1 MNKKILVISSLVLI
15 ALIVSIIALFYSDND
30 KVIIESGKNNT
41 IVRSNAI
48 TMMYETGY
56 QTGEYQVTS
65 DNAWPESGYTFNETL
80 SKCENGSKIYWDSNT
95 NRVMMEATTA
105 DKCYVYFNVVVYM
118 NIDDISISSTHNRIT
133 VNVSDISTNTEI
145 LNYHYAINDS
155 EYITTNS
162 NIYSFENLDSNTIYS
177 IKVYTTSVDGE
188 ASNVFSAKTITGA
201 IHKIIDIT
209 FENPPGGWYGYVV
222 LLDDYYNPP
231 NYIDNYNDLE
241 YILQNERRNYASS
254 EDITS
259 YLGETYDF
267 EGNIVILEEA
277 LGVLKEELIVS
288 DFTIII
294 LNGYEE
300 QYSSTALT
308 IASETN
314 YDVEDNLLGI
324 FVTFSREVNNDGEM
338 IKTAHVTDYIYIT
351 DYGEIEIYD
360 LPHEFVNFIQDN
372 SAIFL
377 IVSS

>member
-209 FENPPGGWYGYVV
+209 FENPPGEWYGYVV

-241 YILQNERRNYASS
+241 TMMLR
-254 EDITS
+254 IT
-259 YLGETYDF
+259 Y
-267 EGNIVILEEA
+267 
-277 LGVLKEELIVS
+277 
-288 DFTIII
+288 
-294 LNGYEE
+294 
-300 QYSSTALT
+300 
-308 IASETN
+308 
-314 YDVEDNLLGI
+314 
-324 FVTFSREVNNDGEM
+324 
-338 IKTAHVTDYIYIT
+338 
-351 DYGEIEIYD
+351 
-360 LPHEFVNFIQDN
+360 
-372 SAIFL
+372 
-377 IVSS
+377 